1 MRISKKPLPINPN
14 VVVAV
19 SEGVRTADGKY
30 VGEGTQSGAAD
41 AFGHKYLAGTAKAL
55 EYAVKEKFGCKVRSV
70 ELNLPQRCASH
81 LASKTDLDESVK
93 IGRSAVWYA
102 ASGETGQMMV
112 FVRGKGERYEVGIDS
127 ADIMGIANATRTVP
141 REWINERGNG
151 VTKECLSYIAPL
163 IEGEPT
169 LLLKADCQSI
179 FPLINKIL

>member
-1 MRISKKPLPINPN
+1 M
-14 VVVAV
+14 
-19 SEGVRTADGKY
+19 
-30 VGEGTQSGAAD
+30 
-41 AFGHKYLAGTAKAL
+41 
-55 EYAVKEKFGCKVRSV
+55 RSV

-93 IGRSAVWYA
+93 IGRAAVWYA

-169 LLLKADCQSI
+169 LLFEGGLPKHFSFDQ
-179 FPLINKIL
+179 